1 MKIISIVG
9 MKYIDKKFNLNQ
21 NLQTNEKIIL
31 KEEENNKYDKNA
43 IAAYYFNK
51 DDKLVKF
58 GYVAK
63 NDNDGTIDLTNVYKI
78 VRQTY
83 TCISVIE
90 SKKETTE
97 DEEYYNRMDEVNNP
111 YLASCQ
117 HDKPQL
123 NSEIFNV
130 YNTREEDDTFDFMD
144 NEEENDFWDTL
155 FNDFFW

>member
-63 NDNDGTIDLTNVYKI
+63 NDNDGTIDLTNVY
-78 VRQTY
+78 
-83 TCISVIE
+83 
-90 SKKETTE
+90 
-97 DEEYYNRMDEVNNP
+97 
-111 YLASCQ
+111 
-117 HDKPQL
+117 
-123 NSEIFNV
+123 
-130 YNTREEDDTFDFMD
+130 NTREEDDTFDFMD

>member
-9 MKYIDKKFNLNQ
+9 MKYIDKKFNLNP
-21 NLQTNEKIIL
+21 NLQTNGKIIL
-31 KEEENNKYDKNA
+31 QEEENNKYDKNA

-51 DDKLVKF
+51 NDELVKF

-90 SKKETTE
+90 SKKENTE
-97 DEEYYNRMDEVNNP
+97 DEEYYNRMDEINDP

-130 YNTREEDDTFDFMD
+130 YNTREEDDEFDFMD
-144 NEEENDFWDTL
+144 NEEENDFLDTL
-155 FNDFFW
+155 FFHFFW